1 MNHGSGYDESR
12 EEFAMAPITLEQ
24 AQALL
29 PDLVHSLKPGEN
41 VVIVENGKA
50 LAVVTKAGPEAIG
63 ETPGLNRT
71 RRQLGTMRGT
81 VLSMDGF
88 NDPLEEFEDYGP

>member
-1 MNHGSGYDESR
+1 
-12 EEFAMAPITLEQ
+12 MAPITLEQ
-24 AQALL
+24 AQARL

-50 LAVVTKAGPEAIG
+50 LAVVTKAGPEASA
-63 ETPGLNRT
+63 ETPGMERP

-88 NDPLEEFEDYGP
+88 NDPLEEFAEYGP